1 MQAGSKVENGFELSV
16 LNILL
21 NIVKDKLYTINR
33 SESLFYILGGTYF
46 NNLFSILPKN

>member
-21 NIVKDKLYTINR
+21 NIVKDKII
-33 SESLFYILGGTYF
+33 SYIL
-46 NNLFSILPKN
+46 